1 MPEHVTLDGEDAEK
15 NRDHQHQTRYARLFR
30 RFVLLTVICS
40 LVPLLLV
47 GWGINIHYTR
57 FAKSR
62 LIDSLQT
69 QLADYRK
76 IVELFLLERTSRLS
90 LIAQTHSRDYLSSIL
105 NLNPSSTKLWS
116 KSLKTAVSRL

>member
-1 MPEHVTLDGEDAEK
+1 MQERVTLNGEDAEK
-15 NRDHQHQTRYARLFR
+15 NGDHQYKTHYARLFR
-30 RFVLLTVICS
+30 RFVLLTVVCS

-69 QLADYRK
+69 QLADHRK

-90 LIAQTHSRDYLSSIL
+90 LIAQTHSRDYLSNHGESPISSER
-105 NLNPSSTKLWS
+105 NPQ
-116 KSLKTAVSRL
+116 RR